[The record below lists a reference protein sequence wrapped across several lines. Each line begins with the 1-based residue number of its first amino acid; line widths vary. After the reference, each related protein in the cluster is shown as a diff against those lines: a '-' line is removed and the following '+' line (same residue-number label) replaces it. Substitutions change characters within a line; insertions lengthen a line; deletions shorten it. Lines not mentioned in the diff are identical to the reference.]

1 MVNAIAH
8 SVNDAIKSITVS
20 GHALFAEYGSDIVC
34 AGISS
39 VVIGGA
45 NALDEAGGVA
55 DIDGSNHVIIL
66 KSTSLQTDIIL
77 KTIWIQLQTIA
88 QRYPKHIQLT
98 KG

>member
-20 GHALFAEYGSDIVC
+20 GHALFADHGSDLVC

-55 DIDGSNHVIIL
+55 TVDGTNHVITL
-66 KSTSLQTDIIL
+66 KSTSIHTDIIL

-88 QRYPKHIQLT
+88 QRYPKNIQLT